1 MIGPKMRTS
10 IKSLTT
16 LDKYYLLRMNLEMNS
31 PDIMITHKLA
41 SASTTIVKQVKELP
55 FW

>member
-1 MIGPKMRTS
+1 MRTS

-16 LDKYYLLRMNLEMNS
+16 LDKYPLRLNFEMNS
-31 PDIMITHKLA
+31 IDIMITHKLA
-41 SASTTIVKQVKELP
+41 SASRTTVKQFKELP